1 MNRHVLLRY
10 ASKHQDPAIRPIVRL
25 FLTRKANV
33 SCSIAIGYR
42 ERSSEL
48 SNPFSSYNA
57 SDLHVAATFGLDWLV
72 EELLQQEAS
81 VDVPDSA
88 DRTPLH
94 KAAADGHTNVVKS
107 LLEKGANPNL
117 KDIWRCD
124 AIGLAA
130 RAGHEPT
137 AQFLLQ
143 EEALLPDIQQV
154 INASAEEG
162 HLGVLQLILGTVKDA
177 GERAFQ
183 VGTALERTSL
193 FGQEVC
199 VRLLVEEIKDLE
211 MSEMQS
217 DLDEALFRSLE
228 AQKFPITHLLLDHG
242 ADPTKGLHRAAW
254 QCDIAGA
261 RHLLDRGANI
271 EAVNSEGDR
280 SIHLS
285 VRSSSFPDELERML
299 ELLLERGVD
308 VNVYGSNKEPPL
320 LTVAK
325 QGRAKLVQQLL
336 DNGADILAKDGKFNR
351 SAIEW
356 SALGG
361 HLHVVQLLLKSQPSA
376 ETGKGL
382 IALTRFY
389 QALRLLDTNEV
400 DSNAAERGEDS
411 DNVNS
416 ESEVD
421 DESSDDLDLEH
432 EFYEEF
438 NRLLSDINTLPL
450 EDLKRLLLLHHSAG
464 KGDETIV
471 RAFIDLGADVEAS
484 YDGGENALYTAA
496 VHGHTNIVR
505 LLLDHGAIVDPQEE
519 SNSGFPPLSVAI
531 RNGIYDSV
539 QLLIERKADIE
550 RDSEKYGPPLMV
562 AVYCA
567 EEDIIRLLLDSGADP
582 NTETACGHGGNAL
595 HKAVSSRFFVDPT
608 ILKLLIAKVAN
619 LEAKDHDDRT
629 PLLVAVRMAWIVMV
643 IFLLELGTD
652 PTSVED
658 DTMSRKGVHEVDFK
672 TAMQLIKD
680 AKRRW
685 IEGARSKSPSP
696 SINRS
701 GTKRKISKISD

>member
-1 MNRHVLLRY
+1 MLVIHNCPPLIHTWQLLVSPTCHSTFASGRFRHKYHRHPIKLLDRHVLLRY
-10 ASKHQDPAIRPIVRL
+10 ASKHWGDHVRECCDQDPAIRPMVRL

-72 EELLQQEAS
+72 EELLQQGAS

-107 LLEKGANPNL
+107 LLERGANPNS

-124 AIGLAA
+124 AIRPPA

-137 AQFLLQ
+137 VQFLLQ

-154 INASAEEG
+154 INASAEEE

-183 VGTALERTSL
+183 VGIALERTSL

-199 VRLLVEEIKDLE
+199 VRLLIEEIKDLE

-217 DLDEALFRSLE
+217 
-228 AQKFPITHLLLDHG
+228 
-242 ADPTKGLHRAAW
+242 
-254 QCDIAGA
+254 DIAGA

-285 VRSSSFPDELERML
+285 VRSSSFPDDLERML

-336 DNGADILAKDGKFNR
+336 DNGADILAKDGKFKR

-356 SALGG
+356 GALGG

-400 DSNAAERGEDS
+400 DSNAAERREDS

-432 EFYEEF
+432 EFYEEV

-450 EDLKRLLLLHHSAG
+450 EDLKRLLLLHHSAS

-519 SNSGFPPLSVAI
+519 SNSGFTPLSVAI
-531 RNGIYDSV
+531 RNGNYDSV

-582 NTETACGHGGNAL
+582 NTETVCGHGVTHCTKQSL
-595 HKAVSSRFFVDPT
+595 VDSS
-608 ILKLLIAKVAN
+608 
-619 LEAKDHDDRT
+619 
-629 PLLVAVRMAWIVMV
+629 
-643 IFLLELGTD
+643 
-652 PTSVED
+652 
-658 DTMSRKGVHEVDFK
+658 
-672 TAMQLIKD
+672 
-680 AKRRW
+680 
-685 IEGARSKSPSP
+685 
-696 SINRS
+696 SIPQS
-701 GTKRKISKISD
+701 